1 MTSVLVIEGDAAV
14 ARFLVEVFSEQGWQ
28 ADAPRTGPQVAAAL
42 LSNTH
47 YDLITVSFRFPGTN
61 GVDIVTLIRELE
73 HRKGSPVLMIT
84 GDPAVTVKALEAGTT
99 EVLYKPIE
107 SHELVTAV
115 MRYTALQIAS

>member
-1 MTSVLVIEGDAAV
+1 M
-14 ARFLVEVFSEQGWQ
+14 R
-28 ADAPRTGPQVAAAL
+28 PQVAAAL
-42 LSNTH
+42 LSDTH

-73 HRKGSPVLMIT
+73 HRKGAPVLMIT

-99 EVLYKPIE
+99 DKPIE
-107 SHELVTAV
+107 SHELITAV